1 MDWHGLSN
9 TGIIEEL
16 GKRLKAYRMQ
26 KKFTQQQLAERAGIS
41 LFTVA
46 QIERGKSVSSNMLIS
61 VLRALRLLDN
71 LEMFLPEI
79 GISPIEIL
87 KLNGN
92 KPKRIRPK
100 NNK

>member
-1 MDWHGLSN
+1 MEWYGLSN

-16 GKRLKAYRMQ
+16 GKRFKAYRMQ
-26 KKFTQQQLAERAGIS
+26 KKLTQQQLAERAGIS

-46 QIERGKSVSSNMLIS
+46 QIERGKSVSSIMLIS